1 MNNIVIR
8 TISGIGFVALIVAS
22 LLIDKFIFAGLIIVI
37 ETLMMLE
44 FYSMTMGRKF
54 MLAQV
59 LAIIAGVVLF
69 ILFFLICAYGLPLKY
84 ISLTVLPASIVMID
98 SLYVKD
104 KEEFWKFSFIYTGI
118 LYISIPLA
126 LSNYIVFNHS
136 YFNGLMLLCFFI
148 IIWSS
153 DVGAYVFGVS
163 FGKNGKKLFPSISP
177 KKSWAG
183 FWGGL
188 LCSMLTAIVLGYMGF
203 IDIPLIHCIFMAVIM
218 DIAGVYGDLFESQWK
233 RSFDI
238 KDSGSIIP
246 GHGGL
251 LDRFDSSLMAI
262 PAGVLYLVVFNL
274 M

>member
-1 MNNIVIR
+1 MNNTVIR

-188 LCSMLTAIVLGYMGF
+188 LCSVLTAIVLGYMGF